1 MNVDYELAQ
10 QKRKKMVLNK
20 MIASASKTSDN
31 STGRFPTLARPAPTL
46 EDLRAG
52 LLGPLGHE
60 DALL

>member
-10 QKRKKMVLNK
+10 QKRKKTVLNK
-20 MIASASKTSDN
+20 MIASASKTSYS
-31 STGRFPTLARPAPTL
+31 STGRLTTLARPAPTL

-60 DALL
+60 DTRL